1 MKLKKS
7 APAAPKTT
15 LAVTPE
21 ELYAL
26 RLAVPAAAVGKRRAL
41 QALRGLDAKKVGL
54 AVGGAMAVTALVN
67 TAGRYQFY
75 RRIVSGELKRQLAA
89 VNKKLDALEEQNEAL
104 RAELAQ
110 LRKAK

>member
-1 MKLKKS
+1 MKRKKA
-7 APAAPKTT
+7 APAPV
-15 LAVTPE
+15 LTPE

-26 RLAVPAAAVGKRRAL
+26 RRAVPAAAVGKRRAL

-54 AVGGAMAVTALVN
+54 AIGGAMAVTALVN

-89 VNKKLDALEEQNEAL
+89 VNKKLDALEQQNEAL

-110 LRKAK
+110 LRNTK